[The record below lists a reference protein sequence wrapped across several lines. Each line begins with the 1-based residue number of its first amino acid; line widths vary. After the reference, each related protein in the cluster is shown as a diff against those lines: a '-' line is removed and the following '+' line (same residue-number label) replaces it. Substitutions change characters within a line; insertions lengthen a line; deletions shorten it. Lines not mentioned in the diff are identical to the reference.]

1 LTEVHSAYKKEKSKK
16 DELNKAFNSAKAR
29 NKELYQKYEQKA
41 GEKRKIEQMFNELKS
56 GGGGANDNNKN
67 RRGGF
72 ANNNGAFSNE
82 ERREDR
88 GGILL
93 NNFLDED
100 PFGADTH
107 LLRDSRRQSVD
118 NPIRR
123 SLQTTSRTPP
133 LNSLSNDSHGEVT
146 TTKDHDI
153 INHHHHPPSNKA
165 QQFEQNIGVGTAF
178 GNRRRSSFGIA
189 AKGNTKGFTNFQ
201 GKPQYNKGAANPFVS
216 RRI

>member
-1 LTEVHSAYKKEKSKK
+1 MTEVHSAYKKEKSKK

-72 ANNNGAFSNE
+72 ANNNGAFSN
-82 ERREDR
+82 
-88 GGILL
+88 
-93 NNFLDED
+93 ED